1 MPVYI
6 LKSYIYSYIYYKF
19 VKGAEI
25 VKRPGLTKFLKHLQG
40 NYEIVVF
47 SDDDTM
53 VNIYILYFQFTFNIV
68 EKLDPT
74 QQIFSGRFGRESM
87 IYSNSSYYK
96 DLKYLNRDLRRIVV
110 IEKNPETLRE

>member
-1 MPVYI
+1 MPAGMEIPKTLV
-6 LKSYIYSYIYYKF
+6 LNLSGTLVHTDF
-19 VKGAEI
+19 VFGKGAEI

-40 NYEIVVF
+40 NFEIVVF

-53 VNIYILYFQFTFNIV
+53 FTFNIV

-96 DLKYLNRDLRRIVV
+96 DLKYLNRDLKRVVV